1 MRLPYPVFLDRVL
14 ATITITNGLDSN
26 GVPAVVKTVTT
37 KVTFNEQP
45 KTRYDKDGKM
55 TSLQGK
61 ILMLGDVAPE
71 VGTIEGYVDIKG
83 VLYQIN
89 RGIRCRN
96 PDGTIHHTELELM

>member
-1 MRLPYPVFLDRVL
+1 MRLPYPTFLDRVP
-14 ATITITNGLDSN
+14 ATITITSGLDAN
-26 GVPAVVKTVTT
+26 GVPAVVKTVTK

-61 ILMLGDVAPE
+61 ILMSGDIASE
-71 VGTIEGYVDIKG
+71 VGTVEGYVDIKG
-83 VLYQIN
+83 VLYQIH